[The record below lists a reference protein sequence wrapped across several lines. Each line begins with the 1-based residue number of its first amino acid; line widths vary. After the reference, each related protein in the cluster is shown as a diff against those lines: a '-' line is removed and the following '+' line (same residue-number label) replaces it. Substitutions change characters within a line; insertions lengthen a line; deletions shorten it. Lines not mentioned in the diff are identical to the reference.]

1 MQDHTSLVSNKKS
14 WVEGFTLIE
23 VMVAVAILGVLAALA
38 APAFTETIK
47 NRQAT
52 ATTDELVASIELTKT
67 ESRRRGRVVFL
78 SRHTNAIDG
87 CPAAT
92 NPATDAWLCWQIS
105 PDTNNNMVL
114 DGTEGDR
121 SNALQV
127 FKSSPGFSIQ
137 ATPVAVEFN
146 RWGQSVSLGTPPRW
160 VIFHSADGMTRANS
174 TFTVC
179 LTVGTRLRKIK
190 GDQSCA

>member
-1 MQDHTSLVSNKKS
+1 MQSHIPLIGNKKRCAR
-14 WVEGFTLIE
+14 GFTLIE
-23 VMVAVAILGVLAALA
+23 LMVAIAILGVLAALA
-38 APAFTETIK
+38 APAFNETIK
-47 NRQAT
+47 NKQAN

-67 ESRRRGRVVFL
+67 ESRRRGRMVFL
-78 SRHTNAIDG
+78 SRHTNVVDG

-92 NPATDAWLCWQIS
+92 NPTTDPWLCWQIS

-114 DGTEGDR
+114 DGSEGDK

-127 FKSSPGFSIQ
+127 FKSSPGFLVQ
-137 ATPVAVEFN
+137 ATPVIVEFN
-146 RWGQSVSLGTPPRW
+146 RWGQASNAPRW
-160 VIFHSADGMTRANS
+160 VIHHNADGASKSNS

-190 GDQSCA
+190 GEQSCA